1 MKDINNQVY
10 INRTATFLPNNPIS
24 NNEMEE
30 YLGFIK
36 NTSVSSKN
44 IVLRNNGIKNRY
56 YAINKEGIA
65 THTNAEMASLAIKE
79 LFKDN
84 LDKLKTIELLCCGTS
99 SPDQLMPSHGVM
111 IHGWL
116 PETSA
121 LEVIS
126 PSGNCCSGMHAL
138 KYAYLSL
145 KTGEVQNAITTGSER
160 LSRILRSDTF
170 NEEIEH
176 LIQLN
181 KDSFISFEKEF
192 LRWMLSDGAGAF
204 YLSNKKNETEI
215 SLHINWL
222 ESVSYAH
229 EIETCMYM
237 GSEKLPNG
245 TLKGYMDFDTQ
256 EIINKSVLSI
266 KQDTKLLSKNI
277 VELGFDKLKLICEK
291 RDFNVNDVDY
301 FLPHLSSNFFR
312 PKIAQKLITNGMEI
326 PDEKWFTNLSSV
338 GNVGAASIYL
348 MIDELITSRKLK
360 PGQKILLAVPESA
373 RFSYVFGL
381 LTVC

>member
-1 MKDINNQVY
+1 MKNINNQVY
-10 INRTATFLPNNPIS
+10 INRTAKFLPNNSIS
-24 NNEMEE
+24 NHDMEE

-65 THTNAEMASLAIKE
+65 THTNAEMAALAIKE

-84 LDKLKTIELLCCGTS
+84 LDKLKSIELLCCGTS

-111 IHGWL
+111 VHGWL

-145 KTGEVQNAITTGSER
+145 KTGEVENAITSGSER

-181 KDSFISFEKEF
+181 KDPFISFEKEF

-204 YLSNKKNETEI
+204 YLSNKKNENEI
-215 SLHINWL
+215 SLRIDWL

-245 TLKGYMDFDTQ
+245 RLKGYMDFDAQ
-256 EIINKSVLSI
+256 EIIQKSVLSI

-277 VELGFDKLKLICEK
+277 VALGFDKLKLICEK
-291 RDFNVNDVDY
+291 RNFNVNDVDH

-312 PKIAQKLITNGMEI
+312 PKIAQKLIANGMEI

-348 MIDELITSRKLK
+348 MIDELITSEKLK
-360 PGQKILLAVPESA
+360 QGQKILIAVPESA

>member
-1 MKDINNQVY
+1 MKNINNQVY
-10 INRTATFLPNNPIS
+10 INRTAKFLPNNSIS
-24 NNEMEE
+24 NHDMEE

-44 IVLRNNGIKNRY
+44 IVLRNNGIKNRF

-65 THTNAEMASLAIKE
+65 THTNAEMAALAIKE

-84 LDKLKTIELLCCGTS
+84 LDKLKSIELLCCGTS

-111 IHGWL
+111 VHGWL

-145 KTGEVQNAITTGSER
+145 KTGEVENAITSGSER

-181 KDSFISFEKEF
+181 KDP
-192 LRWMLSDGAGAF
+192 L
-204 YLSNKKNETEI
+204 
-215 SLHINWL
+215 
-222 ESVSYAH
+222 
-229 EIETCMYM
+229 
-237 GSEKLPNG
+237 
-245 TLKGYMDFDTQ
+245 
-256 EIINKSVLSI
+256 
-266 KQDTKLLSKNI
+266 
-277 VELGFDKLKLICEK
+277 
-291 RDFNVNDVDY
+291 
-301 FLPHLSSNFFR
+301 
-312 PKIAQKLITNGMEI
+312 
-326 PDEKWFTNLSSV
+326 
-338 GNVGAASIYL
+338 
-348 MIDELITSRKLK
+348 
-360 PGQKILLAVPESA
+360 
-373 RFSYVFGL
+373 
-381 LTVC
+381 

>member
-1 MKDINNQVY
+1 MKDDNNQVY
-10 INRTATFLPNNPIS
+10 INKSATYLPNNAIS
-24 NNEMEE
+24 NHEMEE

-65 THTNAEMASLAIKE
+65 THTNAEMASLAIKK

-84 LDKLKTIELLCCGTS
+84 LDKLKTIDLLCCGTS
-99 SPDQLMPSHGVM
+99 SPDQMMPSHGVM
-111 IHGWL
+111 VHGWL

-145 KTGEVQNAITTGSER
+145 KTGEVQNAVTTGSER

-181 KDSFISFEKEF
+181 KDPFISFEKEF

-204 YLSNKKNETEI
+204 YLSTKKNETEI
-215 SLHINWL
+215 SLRIDWL

-245 TLKGYMDFDTQ
+245 TLKGYMDFETQ
-256 EIINKSVLSI
+256 EIITKSVLSI

-277 VELGFDKLKLICEK
+277 VELGFDKLKIICKK
-291 RDFNVNDVDY
+291 RNFNVKNVDY

-312 PKIAQKLITNGMEI
+312 PKIAQKLIANGMEI
-326 PDEKWFTNLSSV
+326 PDEKWFTNLSNV

-348 MIDELITSRKLK
+348 MIDELITSGKLK
-360 PGQKILLAVPESA
+360 SGQKILLVVPESA